1 MRWSFDDS
9 YIDFNSEIFTSSFEN
24 LKAQNE
30 NLVNFLNN
38 SELTKA
44 IISYEEAYKEATSL
58 LAFCRCKS
66 SDNTKD
72 ELASKFELKIKEQKA
87 KLDTAKE
94 ILFDKFDSLKND
106 DKIFQS
112 TQFKHI
118 KFLYLEHK
126 NSKSKIRKKSER
138 DFFANLAL
146 TNFFPLF
153 ANFRH
158 LNNLINISATNKNA
172 NTQSYNLA
180 KCMGILKGSDDEILR
195 KNVFDALSS
204 HYDKFSDLYL
214 DILNMLHGFRL
225 AKFKAAK
232 VDFLTPSLEENK
244 MSLDTLNAMQE
255 AISKRVE
262 KIRECVRV
270 RASFLGGKSMRSCDL
285 LAPYPLSKHHEI
297 SHDEAIKIIKKV
309 LKPLGEDSFIELMI
323 DKHWI
328 ESDVRENKA
337 GGAFFVS
344 LPKFK
349 QPRIFTTYMNTL
361 SHLIQQ
367 AHELGHAWH
376 YYLMRDL
383 PVLSS
388 NFPMSLAESASTFNE
403 TLLRN
408 ELKKDGSL
416 KVEIL
421 WQELKSAAN
430 FLLHINVRYEF
441 ETGFIKLRQKGQVSK
456 KDANDL
462 LKQAW
467 NKFYKDSTSDVEE
480 FLPYFK
486 PHFYKTD
493 NYIYNYPYSVGYL
506 LSQFF
511 LSEFKKDEAKFCK
524 IYKQF
529 LIECGTKSVE
539 ELMKKHFKKDTTK
552 YEFWLIGIDEALKNL
567 DEFKKVVAV

>member
-1 MRWSFDDS
+1 MHLSH
-9 YIDFNSEIFTSSFEN
+9 
-24 LKAQNE
+24 
-30 NLVNFLNN
+30 
-38 SELTKA
+38 
-44 IISYEEAYKEATSL
+44 
-58 LAFCRCKS
+58 KS
-66 SDNTKD
+66 S
-72 ELASKFELKIKEQKA
+72 
-87 KLDTAKE
+87 
-94 ILFDKFDSLKND
+94 
-106 DKIFQS
+106 
-112 TQFKHI
+112 
-118 KFLYLEHK
+118 
-126 NSKSKIRKKSER
+126 
-138 DFFANLAL
+138 
-146 TNFFPLF
+146 
-153 ANFRH
+153 
-158 LNNLINISATNKNA
+158 NLI
-172 NTQSYNLA
+172 Y
-180 KCMGILKGSDDEILR
+180 
-195 KNVFDALSS
+195 
-204 HYDKFSDLYL
+204 
-214 DILNMLHGFRL
+214 
-225 AKFKAAK
+225 
-232 VDFLTPSLEENK
+232 
-244 MSLDTLNAMQE
+244 
-255 AISKRVE
+255 
-262 KIRECVRV
+262 
-270 RASFLGGKSMRSCDL
+270 
-285 LAPYPLSKHHEI
+285 
-297 SHDEAIKIIKKV
+297 KIIKKA

-383 PVLSS
+383 PVLSA

-408 ELKKDGSL
+408 ELKKDDSL
-416 KVEIL
+416 RVEIL

-430 FLLHINVRYEF
+430 FLLHISVRYEF

-462 LKQAW
+462 LKQTW
-467 NKFYKDSTSDVEE
+467 DKFYKDSTSDVEE

-552 YEFWLIGIDEALKNL
+552 CEFWLIGIDEALKNL
-567 DEFKKVVAV
+567 DEFKKVVTV